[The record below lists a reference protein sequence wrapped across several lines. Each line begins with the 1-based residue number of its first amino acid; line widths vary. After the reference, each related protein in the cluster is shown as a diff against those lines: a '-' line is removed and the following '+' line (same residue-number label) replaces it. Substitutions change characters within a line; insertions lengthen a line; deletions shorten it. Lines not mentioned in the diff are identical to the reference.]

1 MYKRQVYRK
10 GKTAIFAVNSQFS
23 EAELEEM
30 IADGKEHGS
39 DELFALAEV
48 GATQ

>member
-1 MYKRQVYRK
+1 M
-10 GKTAIFAVNSQFS
+10 FAVNSQFS
-23 EAELEEM
+23 DEELEAMVE
-30 IADGKEHGS
+30 DGQEHGS

>member
-1 MYKRQVYRK
+1 MTPVYRK